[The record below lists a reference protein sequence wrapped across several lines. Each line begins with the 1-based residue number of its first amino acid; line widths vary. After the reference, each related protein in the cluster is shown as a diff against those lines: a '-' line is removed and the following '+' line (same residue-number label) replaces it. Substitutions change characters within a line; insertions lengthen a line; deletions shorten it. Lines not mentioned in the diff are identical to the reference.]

1 MVHIL
6 LSTLASFVFF
16 NSQTLRSFFFS
27 SLSLLFL
34 FFYQLDLFHPSQ
46 SSLVSLKSS
55 PLFLIAK
62 QCRQVPY
69 VLIKAS
75 GRPRSTGRLFCH

>member
-1 MVHIL
+1 MYIEKYNIKIL
-6 LSTLASFVFF
+6 IPDVP
-16 NSQTLRSFFFS
+16 
-27 SLSLLFL
+27 
-34 FFYQLDLFHPSQ
+34 HPSQ
-46 SSLVSLKSS
+46 SYLVFLKSS

-62 QCRQVPY
+62 QYRQVPY